1 MTRMPTTKPNWTNG
15 RFAVLVDDEM
25 QGYFRQFRSAW
36 NWKVYLQATRTGG
49 RVLICENGRIVNIGT
64 CGTHDTVTL

>member
-1 MTRMPTTKPNWTNG
+1 
-15 RFAVLVDDEM
+15 VDDEM

-64 CGTHDTVTL
+64 CGTQDTVTL